1 MQVFKFGGASV
12 KDAESVK
19 NVTNIVAQYGSMP
32 MVLVVSAMGK
42 STNAL
47 EMILIAQQSKSEKEF
62 EKLKNELVAFHCNI
76 VQSLFDDKSVQSSL
90 INDIQNS
97 VNKGFDNA
105 TLSEDEK
112 YSKAVAIGE
121 LLSTKIVA
129 EHIKT
134 SGLKTVWMDAR
145 KCIRTSNR
153 KVDADINWLETEE
166 LMKSQIHTSA
176 INVIQG
182 FIGSDA
188 FGKTTTLGREGSDF
202 TAAIAAFCLNSEK
215 VTIWKDVPG
224 LLDADPKWFDD
235 TQLIPSISY
244 KEATELAYYGAS
256 VIHPKTLKPLQNK
269 SIPLYIRS
277 FKSPEEVGTV
287 IQHNENGDHLIPSFI
302 FKMDQVLITVTP
314 RDFSFIDEAN
324 LAELFAVF
332 SQHNIRV
339 NLMQNTALTFS
350 ICIDNKGEWKNL
362 LKDFSGKYK
371 VLYNIGLELVTVRH
385 YNQQTIERIM
395 VNKQLLLEQRTRN
408 TLQFIL
414 EDISN

>member
-19 NVTNIVAQYGSMP
+19 NVTKIVTQYGSTP

-47 EMILIAQQSKSEKEF
+47 EQLLIAQNSKSEKEF
-62 EKLKNELVAFHCNI
+62 EKLKTDLVSFHYK
-76 VQSLFDDKSVQSSL
+76 VVLDLFEDRSIQSSL
-90 INDIQNS
+90 HNDIQNII
-97 VNKGFDNA
+97 NKGFDNA
-105 TLSEDEK
+105 VLSEDEK
-112 YSKAVAIGE
+112 YSKAVSVGE
-121 LLSTKIVA
+121 LLSSKIVA
-129 EHIKT
+129 EHLKS
-134 SGLKTVWMDAR
+134 SGLKTVWLDAR

-166 LMKSQIHTSA
+166 LIKSQIHTSA
-176 INVIQG
+176 VNVMQG

-202 TAAIAAFCLNSEK
+202 TAAIAAYCLNSEN

-224 LLDADPKWFDD
+224 LLDADPKWFDE
-235 TQLIPSISY
+235 TRLIPSISY

-277 FKSPEEVGTV
+277 FKSPEEIGTV
-287 IQHNENGDHLIPSFI
+287 IQHSENEDHLIPSFI

-350 ICIDNKGEWKNL
+350 ICIDNKGDWKNL

-371 VLYNIGLELVTVRH
+371 VLYNKGLELVTVRH

-395 VNKQLLLEQRTRN
+395 VNKVLLLEQRTRN